1 MKKKEERSRPKSIPW
16 KEVPSNLQPGEGTA
30 ASEEDTEEAI
40 YEGRDAVSDSDGDIP
55 RPIKMRRISNVMV
68 VPSDKLPKNFAL
80 YDNPPNE

>member
-16 KEVPSNLQPGEGTA
+16 KEVPSNLQPGESTT

-55 RPIKMRRISNVMV
+55 RPIKMRRTLLWWFPLTNSQ
-68 VPSDKLPKNFAL
+68 KNFAI
-80 YDNPPNE
+80 YGNPPNE